1 MADVPLSVAIISTI
15 TPVVAGILPLT
26 FGWFRDA
33 AREKR
38 AAAKR
43 LETEQSKLAL
53 ERRSQC
59 VALLRLARDFRVLVE
74 NTFDSTGSDLDAHA
88 EQVRQSTADIASQAD
103 EVEFMVSNAGTEAL
117 ALATAARLLAAPLTD
132 KKNREHGSALLAPD
146 FDDFDQCL
154 AKFKKAALG
163 ATGEVQERPG

>member
-1 MADVPLSVAIISTI
+1 MADVPLSLAIISTI

-26 FGWFRDA
+26 VGWIKDA

-38 AAAKR
+38 TAAELLKA
-43 LETEQSKLAL
+43 EQLRRAE

-74 NTFDSTGSDLDAHA
+74 NTYDSTGSELDAYA
-88 EQVRQSTADIASQAD
+88 EQVRQSTAGIASQAD
-103 EVEFMVSNAGTEAL
+103 EVEFMVPSAGTEAL

-132 KKNREHGSALLAPD
+132 KKNRAHGSPLLAPD
-146 FDDFDQCL
+146 FDDFERCL
-154 AKFKKAALG
+154 AQFKKAALG
-163 ATGEVQERPG
+163 AAGEVQERPG